1 MQAIRQH
8 LSATRVLLVLVASL
22 AVASA
27 AWATTGSSGSKIHAC
42 AAKRGGALRVAAHC
56 RHTER
61 ALTWSTS
68 GAPGAPGADGAPGAA
83 GAIGT
88 NGSDGA
94 RGPSDVYAAGTA
106 FKAGLGALPAS
117 FGKLILPAGSYLIEA
132 SAVFFAKGE
141 ESDMECLI
149 APETPPSDFF
159 ATANTSS
166 KSEFFPSSLSL
177 STVQTFTSTQDVE
190 LDCGV
195 LVGKGDLENAH
206 LWAIRTESVHGS
218 LPQAES

>member
-1 MQAIRQH
+1 MEPIRKH
-8 LSATRVLLVLVASL
+8 VTATRLLLILVASL
-22 AVASA
+22 GAVSA
-27 AWATTGSSGSKIHAC
+27 AWATTGSLGSKIHAC

-56 RHTER
+56 RPTER
-61 ALTWSTS
+61 ALTWSTT
-68 GAPGAPGADGAPGAA
+68 GAPGAPGANGAPGAG
-83 GAIGT
+83 GALGA

-94 RGPSDVYAAGTA
+94 RGPSDVYATGTA

-117 FGKLILPAGSYLIEA
+117 FGKLTLPAGSYLIEA

-141 ESDMECLI
+141 ESSMECLI
-149 APETPPSDFF
+149 APETPPSHPF

-166 KSEFFPSSLSL
+166 KSEVFPSSLSL
-177 STVQTFTSTQDVE
+177 STVQSFTSTQDVE

-195 LVGKGDLENAH
+195 IVGKGDLENAH

-218 LPQAES
+218 LPQAEA